1 MLTVEQQSSL
11 RQIFSHLPCGEAPDV
26 FTQLWSG
33 KRLRFN
39 GLGDG
44 NSDVIDELSARLACA
59 TLTSHKRLLITLPD
73 RQSRRI
79 ALLFGTTLIIHALNR
94 LSDSQTGGQVLY
106 FGSNIGI
113 RTFLS
118 QTSVRNLPLDSVFPE
133 ALTVDRGR
141 NGKRRSSVK
150 PDETDKMRLPLVLCC
165 YSPADPVSIVQHNPS
180 DWIAIDLS
188 DGKSPPW
195 LPPLLSHANTHNL
208 PVIAWCQNHLSEGAA
223 EFTRMGC
230 HVFRWPQLSEI
241 ETGITPILLEGP
253 GVENIA
259 KSLWEAGRHLIEAAR
274 SGTGQLS
281 KDAIRLGWRMLRSL
295 ETLSVPL
302 NLYEAESRSYWGLT
316 SISRLQ
322 EGLHLFAEAISPV
335 YPRIAA
341 SLEQAYA
348 QLETASYQLQV
359 ADPPIWIALTELC
372 VKDVP
377 DGAARAII
385 FPSRARK
392 QMFSF
397 ALLSRL
403 NITEEDLRELRT
415 YIFSLKE
422 FHQSILAMENG
433 NAKEAEPETFL
444 RGVSVLPVLVGVP
457 SLFSHSYLESVLR
470 YPEVEVLIYPHQG
483 SLLTQ
488 RAVSWKES
496 LQVDLEKEMELL
508 PRLGGHN
515 LQTFSY
521 NSTLQR
527 IILRGPEHYKTGR
540 KGLATL
546 KSDMR
551 PSLWQPNDP
560 VEEVKWLLQTDSE
573 VEEDGLSTA
582 LGLSTEDSD
591 EQTLETNSDT
601 VWVKEV
607 CFVRLK
613 GDLQV
618 FFPKDETV
626 QVIVPSPEGDK
637 VEERYIRAL
646 RVGDRL
652 LFIHGQRRQSL
663 YDLIVS
669 RIHKNPAMELHL
681 ALIQRWQEDFRQAYN
696 RKGQK
701 YNQGVEGLLRALQS
715 RGSKLISSQTLRL
728 WLRGQTLCPDDIQD
742 LQRLAEELEL
752 TFVRQYYRRIHGAAQ
767 RLAGVHRSLAI
778 KLNSWL
784 RRGAPSDSGEDVLDS
799 DLSLSFQDFR
809 DSLIILQVESVESRF
824 GLFARNSLGQ
834 LEREPQ

>member
-1 MLTVEQQSSL
+1 MLTVEQQRSL
-11 RQIFSHLPCGEAPDV
+11 RRIFSHLPCGEAPDG
-26 FTQLWSG
+26 FTQLWSD
-33 KRLRFN
+33 KRLQFN
-39 GLGDG
+39 GPGAG
-44 NSDVIDELSARLACA
+44 NHDVIDELSARLACA

-73 RQSRRI
+73 RQPRRI

-94 LSDSQTGGQVLY
+94 LLDSQTGGRVLY

-133 ALTVDRGR
+133 AQTVDRGR
-141 NGKRRSSVK
+141 YGKRRSSIK

-165 YSPADPVSIVQHNPS
+165 YSPVDPVSIVQRNSP

-188 DGKSPPW
+188 DGKSPHW
-195 LPPLLSHANTHNL
+195 LPPLLSYANTHNL

-230 HVFRWPQLSEI
+230 HVFRWPQLPEV
-241 ETGITPILLEGP
+241 ETGITPLLLEGP
-253 GVENIA
+253 GVENVA
-259 KSLWEAGRHLIEAAR
+259 KSLWEAEHHLIQAAR

-281 KDAIRLGWRMLRSL
+281 KDAIRLGWKMLRSL
-295 ETLSVPL
+295 EALSVPL
-302 NLYEAESRSYWGLT
+302 NLYEVESGSYWGLT
-316 SISRLQ
+316 PISRLR
-322 EGLHLFAEAISPV
+322 EGLHLFAEAVLPV
-335 YPRIAA
+335 YPQIAA
-341 SLEQAYA
+341 SLEQTCTY
-348 QLETASYQLQV
+348 LETASEQLHI
-359 ADPPIWIALTELC
+359 ADPPIWTALTELC

-377 DGAARAII
+377 DGAARAIV

-392 QMFSF
+392 QIFSF

-422 FHQSILAMENG
+422 LHQAILAMENG
-433 NAKEAEPETFL
+433 NTKEAESKAFPSGL
-444 RGVSVLPVLVGVP
+444 SVLPILVGVP
-457 SLFSHSYLESVLR
+457 SPFGHSYLESVLR
-470 YPEVEVLIYPHQG
+470 YPEVEALIYPHQG
-483 SLLTQ
+483 SLLA
-488 RAVSWKES
+488 RRVASWKES

-508 PRLGGHN
+508 PRLGGYN

-521 NSTLQR
+521 PSTSQR
-527 IILRGPEHYKTGR
+527 LILRGPEHYRTER
-540 KGLATL
+540 KGAVAL
-546 KSDMR
+546 KPNMR

-560 VEEVKWLLQTDSE
+560 VEEVKWLLQADSE
-573 VEEDGLSTA
+573 VEEDGLSTS

-591 EQTLETNSDT
+591 EQTLEINSD
-601 VWVKEV
+601 VAWVKEV
-607 CFVRLK
+607 FFVRLK
-613 GDLQV
+613 GGLQV
-618 FFPKDETV
+618 FFPKDEMV

-637 VEERYIRAL
+637 VEGRYIRSL
-646 RVGDRL
+646 RVDDRL

-696 RKGQK
+696 RKWQK
-701 YNQGVEGLLRALQS
+701 YNQGVEGLLRALQN
-715 RGSKLISSQTLRL
+715 RGSRLISPQTLRL

-778 KLNSWL
+778 KLNIWL
-784 RRGAPSDSGEDVLDS
+784 RRGAPSDSGEAPDILDS

-809 DSLIILQVESVESRF
+809 DSLMILQVESVESRF

-834 LEREPQ
+834 LERA